1 MKKMP
6 VAHVL
11 KRAELADS
19 RKDLWRSIYEECYEF
34 ALPQR
39 NLYSGQ
45 YEGKT
50 PGQHKRARVFDS
62 TAINSTQ
69 RFANRIQSGL
79 FPPYRKWMQLTPG
92 SDIPKDRRKEVADA
106 LDIYSDKFFEIL
118 RQTNFDLAIS
128 EMLLDMAVG
137 TGVMLIMPGDKD
149 TPVRFTAV
157 PQYLVSFEEG
167 QHGTVDNVYRKLRVK
182 GEAITTQW
190 KDAKIPADLQVKIDR
205 KPEEEIDLLEA
216 TIFNYSTGAV
226 CYYVLEPKG
235 KNELVY
241 RELKKSSP
249 WVVGRYMKVAGEV
262 YGRGPLV
269 NALPDIKT
277 LNKVKEL
284 LLKNASISVAG
295 VYTAADDGV
304 LNPATIKI
312 APGAIIPVARNGGPQ
327 GESLRPLRSG
337 GDFNVS
343 QLVINDLVNAIKK
356 MLLDDTLPPDTMSAR
371 SATEVAERMKELAQ
385 NIGPAYGRLITEVM
399 QPIVRRTMEVLD
411 EMGIIDFPLKVDGTE
426 VKVVP
431 TGSLAQAQNMQ
442 EVNDVLQF
450 VQVAGQ
456 VGLGA
461 QLAINQ
467 EELADYLA
475 DRLGVPSYLINS
487 KEQRQAI
494 MAQMAQAAQMAQ
506 TAQQGGAEQPQAQ
519 EV

>member
-1 MKKMP
+1 MSKMS
-6 VAHVL
+6 VREVL
-11 KRAELADS
+11 KRSELADA

-39 NLYSGQ
+39 NLYSGH

-50 PGQHKRARVFDS
+50 PGQNKRARVFDS

-92 SDIPKDRRKEVADA
+92 SEIPANKRKQVADA

-137 TGVMLIMPGDKD
+137 TGVMLIMPGDED
-149 TPVRFTAV
+149 VPVRFTAV
-157 PQYLVSFEEG
+157 PQYLVAFEEG
-167 QHGTVDNVYRKLRVK
+167 QHGVVDNLYRKLRVK

-190 KDAKIPADLQVKIDR
+190 KDAKIPPQLQAKIDR
-205 KPEEEIDLLEA
+205 KPEDEVDLLEA
-216 TIFNYSTGAV
+216 TIHDYARRTVS
-226 CYYVLEPKG
+226 YYVIDPKS
-235 KNELVY
+235 KEELVY
-241 RELKKSSP
+241 RVLKKSSP

-262 YGRGPLV
+262 YGRGPLI

-312 APGAIIPVARNGGPQ
+312 APGAVIPVARNGGPQ

-371 SATEVAERMKELAQ
+371 SATEVAERMKELSQ

-411 EMGIIDFPLKVDGTE
+411 EMGILDFPLRIDGTE

-450 VQVAGQ
+450 VQVATN

-461 QLAINQ
+461 QLAIKQ
-467 EELADYLA
+467 DALADYLA
-475 DRLGVPSYLINS
+475 DRLGVPSYLLNS
-487 KEQRQAI
+487 KEEREQIAAQLAEAAQ
-494 MAQMAQAAQMAQ
+494 AQMGGQGQLPGP
-506 TAQQGGAEQPQAQ
+506 QGG
-519 EV
+519 